1 MAKKNSAAAIKAPKL
16 RFTVNHALV
25 TLYTIL
31 MFTLFPLF
39 LTNYYQSARRDKFW
53 LFIVVTGIVGVSVG
67 VIALVQHLSKN
78 SPINKKLN
86 TYYDPFRL
94 NLTDIGMLA
103 FLGITIVSALRATFA
118 AENPAEAFTKLLLGS
133 YGRNMGLL
141 MILMMAVCYFVVSRY
156 FYYKKYVI
164 YCIFIGM
171 TIMSFV
177 AIVNFY
183 HIDILGIFAKYQT
196 NENVQVNFT
205 STIGNK
211 NYLSAMITVALP
223 FSVGLAVAT
232 NDKNLRILSYVSTGL
247 QFMGLLVAT
256 SDGGFLGCFAAF
268 AVMLVILSRDLEKL
282 SKFFFCLS
290 VMMFSAKLLWLF
302 DLIMKG
308 NNKGYTSFSEIF
320 VYNNLVFV
328 LVPVFLG
335 LAVACGLAKK
345 KLNNAHLV
353 NSTVKKN
360 NNDEYTLNGTIENNN
375 EISINSIEKYIFIG
389 TFALVAIGV
398 VVIFAMFIYYSV
410 IDTTTSLNSF
420 TKFFRFDERWGTHR
434 GYFWIKSF
442 ELMKDFS
449 FPEILFGSGPD
460 TFYNVFAV
468 YFDELLANF
477 GDSSSN
483 AAHNVYINYLV
494 TVGVT
499 GILAYLLFVGS
510 AIYNCIKNSKLNP
523 LALMCVGVIVAYAT
537 QDIVNIANPVNT
549 PWFIMFIA
557 LSESVRLKANN
568 SERLLEEK
576 F

>member
-1 MAKKNSAAAIKAPKL
+1 MAKKNKAIKAPKL
-16 RFTVNHALV
+16 TFTVNHALV

-53 LFIVVTGIVGVSVG
+53 LFVVLTGVVGVAISIILLG
-67 VIALVQHLSKN
+67 QTLGKN
-78 SPINKKLN
+78 SSKGKLEA
-86 TYYDPFRL
+86 YKDPFKL
-94 NLTDIGMLA
+94 NLTDIGILA
-103 FLGITIVSALRATFA
+103 FLGVTVISAIGATIA
-118 AENPAEAFTKLLLGS
+118 AENPGEAIGKLFLGS

-141 MILMMAVCYFVVSRY
+141 MILAMTVCYFVVSRY
-156 FYYKKYVI
+156 FYYTKYVI
-164 YCIFIGM
+164 YFMFIGM

-183 HIDILGIFAKYQT
+183 HIDILGIFAKYQS
-196 NENVQVNFT
+196 NQNVQVNFT

-223 FSVGLAVAT
+223 FSVGLAIAT
-232 NDKNLRILSYVSTGL
+232 EDRIMRIIAYVSTGL

-268 AVMLVILSRDLEKL
+268 AIMLVILSRDMKKL
-282 SKFFFCLS
+282 SKFFFCLCL
-290 VMMFSAKLLWLF
+290 MMVSAKLLWLF
-302 DLIMKG
+302 DLVMKG

-320 VYNNLVFV
+320 VYNNFVFI
-328 LVPVFLG
+328 LIPVFAG
-335 LAVACGLAKK
+335 LAILCSLLKDKG
-345 KLNNAHLV
+345 
-353 NSTVKKN
+353 
-360 NNDEYTLNGTIENNN
+360 
-375 EISINSIEKYIFIG
+375 IEKFAFIG
-389 TFALVAIGV
+389 SFALVSIGALAI
-398 VVIFAMFIYYSV
+398 IAMFIYYSA
-410 IDTTTSLNSF
+410 INTESTLGTF
-420 TKFFRFDERWGTHR
+420 TRFFRFDEKWGTHR

-442 ELMKDFS
+442 ELMGDFN
-449 FPEILFGSGPD
+449 FFEVMFGSGPD

-468 YFDELLANF
+468 YFDELLTRF
-477 GDSSSN
+477 GDSSTN

-494 TVGVT
+494 TVGLT
-499 GILAYLLFVGS
+499 GIASYLLFVGS
-510 AIYNCIKNSKLNP
+510 AIFNSVKNSKTNP

-557 LSESVRLKANN
+557 LSESVRLKAN
-568 SERLLEEK
+568 STERLTEIG

>member
-1 MAKKNSAAAIKAPKL
+1 MAKKNKAIKAPKL
-16 RFTVNHALV
+16 TFTVNHALV

-53 LFIVVTGIVGVSVG
+53 LFVVLTGVVGVAIG
-67 VIALVQHLSKN
+67 IILLGQTLGKN
-78 SPINKKLN
+78 SSKGKLEA
-86 TYYDPFRL
+86 YKDPFKL
-94 NLTDIGMLA
+94 NLTDIGILA
-103 FLGITIVSALRATFA
+103 FLGVTIISAIGATIA
-118 AENPAEAFTKLLLGS
+118 AENPGEAIGKLFLGS

-141 MILMMAVCYFVVSRY
+141 MILAMTVCYFVVSRY
-156 FYYKKYVI
+156 FYYTKYVI
-164 YCIFIGM
+164 YFMFIGM

-183 HIDILGIFAKYQT
+183 HIDILGIFAKYQS
-196 NENVQVNFT
+196 NQNVQVNFT

-223 FSVGLAVAT
+223 FSVGLAIAT
-232 NDKNLRILSYVSTGL
+232 EDRIMRIIAYVSTGL

-268 AVMLVILSRDLEKL
+268 AIMLVILSRDMKKL
-282 SKFFFCLS
+282 SKFFFCLCL
-290 VMMFSAKLLWLF
+290 MMVSAKLLWLF
-302 DLIMKG
+302 DLVMKG

-320 VYNNLVFV
+320 VYNNFVFI
-328 LVPVFLG
+328 LIPVFAG
-335 LAVACGLAKK
+335 LAVLCSLLKDKG
-345 KLNNAHLV
+345 
-353 NSTVKKN
+353 
-360 NNDEYTLNGTIENNN
+360 
-375 EISINSIEKYIFIG
+375 IEKFAFIG
-389 TFALVAIGV
+389 SFALVSIGALAI
-398 VVIFAMFIYYSV
+398 IAMFIYYSA
-410 IDTTTSLNSF
+410 INTESTLGTF
-420 TKFFRFDERWGTHR
+420 TRFFRFDEKWGTHR

-442 ELMKDFS
+442 ELMGDFN
-449 FPEILFGSGPD
+449 FFEVMFGSGPD

-468 YFDELLANF
+468 YFDELLTRF
-477 GDSSSN
+477 GDSSTN

-494 TVGVT
+494 TVGLT
-499 GILAYLLFVGS
+499 GIASYLLFVGS
-510 AIYNCIKNSKLNP
+510 AIFNSVKNSKTNP

-557 LSESVRLKANN
+557 LSESVRLKAN
-568 SERLLEEK
+568 STERLTEIG

>member
-1 MAKKNSAAAIKAPKL
+1 MAKKNKAIKAPKL
-16 RFTVNHALV
+16 TFTVNHALV

-53 LFIVVTGIVGVSVG
+53 LFVVLTGVVGVAIG
-67 VIALVQHLSKN
+67 IILLGQTLGKNPSKG
-78 SPINKKLN
+78 KLEA
-86 TYYDPFRL
+86 YKDPFKL
-94 NLTDIGMLA
+94 NLTDIGILA
-103 FLGITIVSALRATFA
+103 FLGVTVISAIGATIA
-118 AENPAEAFTKLLLGS
+118 AENPGEAIGKLFLGS

-141 MILMMAVCYFVVSRY
+141 MILAMTVCYFVVSRY
-156 FYYKKYVI
+156 FYYTKYVI
-164 YCIFIGM
+164 YFMFIGM

-183 HIDILGIFAKYQT
+183 HIDILGIFAKYQS
-196 NENVQVNFT
+196 NQNVQVNFT

-223 FSVGLAVAT
+223 FSVGLAIAT
-232 NDKNLRILSYVSTGL
+232 EDRIMRIIAYVSTGL

-268 AVMLVILSRDLEKL
+268 AIMLVILSRDMKKL
-282 SKFFFCLS
+282 SKFFFCLCL
-290 VMMFSAKLLWLF
+290 MMVSAKLLWLF
-302 DLIMKG
+302 DLVMKG

-320 VYNNLVFV
+320 VFNNFVFI
-328 LVPVFLG
+328 LIPVFAG
-335 LAVACGLAKK
+335 LAVLCSLLKDKG
-345 KLNNAHLV
+345 
-353 NSTVKKN
+353 
-360 NNDEYTLNGTIENNN
+360 
-375 EISINSIEKYIFIG
+375 IEKFAFTG
-389 TFALVAIGV
+389 SFALVSIGALAI
-398 VVIFAMFIYYSV
+398 IAMFIYYSA
-410 IDTTTSLNSF
+410 INTESTLGTF
-420 TKFFRFDERWGTHR
+420 TRFFRFDEKWGTHR

-442 ELMKDFS
+442 ELMGDFN
-449 FPEILFGSGPD
+449 FFEVMFGSGPD

-468 YFDELLANF
+468 YFDELLTRF
-477 GDSSSN
+477 GDSSTN

-494 TVGVT
+494 TVGLT
-499 GILAYLLFVGS
+499 GIASYLLFVGS
-510 AIYNCIKNSKLNP
+510 AIFNSVKNSKTNP

-557 LSESVRLKANN
+557 LSESVRLKAN
-568 SERLLEEK
+568 STERLMEIG

>member
-1 MAKKNSAAAIKAPKL
+1 MAKKNSVSKTPKL
-16 RFTVNHALV
+16 KFTVSHALV

-53 LFIVVTGIVGVSVG
+53 LFVVITGAVGISIG
-67 VIALVQHLSKN
+67 IIALAQHFGKS
-78 SPINKKLN
+78 SDHN
-86 TYYDPFRL
+86 TYKDPFKL
-94 NLTDIGMLA
+94 NLTDIGILA
-103 FLGITIVSALRATFA
+103 FLGVTLISAIGAMIG
-118 AENPAEAFTKLLLGS
+118 AENPGQAFEKLLLGS

-141 MILMMAVCYFVVSRY
+141 MILMITVCYFCVSRF
-156 FYYKKYVI
+156 FYYTKYVI
-164 YCIFIGM
+164 YFMFIGM

-196 NENVQVNFT
+196 NSNVQVNFT

-232 NDKNLRILSYVSTGL
+232 KDKVLKILAYVSTGL

-268 AVMLVILSRDLEKL
+268 AVMFVILSRDMEKL
-282 SKFFFCLS
+282 SKFFFCLAI
-290 VMMFSAKLLWLF
+290 MMASAKLLWLF

-308 NNKGYTSFSEIF
+308 NNKKYTSFSEIF
-320 VYNNLVFV
+320 VYNNFVFI
-328 LVPVFLG
+328 LIPVFLG
-335 LAVACGLAKK
+335 LAIVCGLMKEK
-345 KLNNAHLV
+345 
-353 NSTVKKN
+353 
-360 NNDEYTLNGTIENNN
+360 G
-375 EISINSIEKYIFIG
+375 IEKIAFIG
-389 TFALVAIGV
+389 SFTLVAIGIV
-398 VVIFAMFIYYSV
+398 AIAAMFIYYSL
-410 IDTTTSLNSF
+410 IDKSADLGFFS
-420 TKFFRFDERWGTHR
+420 KFFRFDESWGTHR

-442 ELMKDFS
+442 ELMKDFN
-449 FPEILFGSGPD
+449 FWQILFGSGPD

-468 YFDELLANF
+468 YFDELLVRY
-477 GDSSSN
+477 GDSSTN

-499 GILAYLLFVGS
+499 GILSYLLFVGS
-510 AIYNCIKNSKLNP
+510 SVVNSVKNSITNP

-537 QDIVNIANPVNT
+537 QDFVNIANPVNT

-557 LSESVRLKANN
+557 LSESVRLKANSN
-568 SERLLEEK
+568 NRLLEEN

>member
-1 MAKKNSAAAIKAPKL
+1 MAKKSSAAIKTPKL
-16 RFTVNHALV
+16 RFTVNHAMV

-53 LFIVVTGIVGVSVG
+53 LFVVITAITGVTVG
-67 VIALVQHLSKN
+67 ILTLIQHLNKN
-78 SPINKKLN
+78 SVSGKQLN
-86 TYYDPFRL
+86 TYRDLFKL

-103 FLGITIVSALRATFA
+103 FFGVTLLSTIFALFG
-118 AENPAEAFTKLLLGS
+118 AENPGETFSKLLLGS

-141 MILMMAVCYFVVSRY
+141 MILMMAVCYFSVSRY
-156 FYYKKYVI
+156 FYYTKYVI
-164 YCIFIGM
+164 YFMFIGM

-183 HIDILGIFAKYQT
+183 HIDILGIFAKYKT
-196 NENVQVNFT
+196 NTNVQTNFT

-232 NDKNLRILSYVSTGL
+232 KDKVLRILAYISTGL

-268 AVMLVILSRDLEKL
+268 AVMLVIVSRDRQKL
-282 SKFFFCLS
+282 SKFFFCLTI
-290 VMMFSAKLLWLF
+290 MMASAKLLWLF
-302 DLIMKG
+302 DLMMNK

-320 VYNNLVFV
+320 VYNNMVFI
-328 LVPVFLG
+328 LIPIFLL
-335 LAVACGLAKK
+335 LAIYCGMTKA
-345 KLNNAHLV
+345 
-353 NSTVKKN
+353 
-360 NNDEYTLNGTIENNN
+360 ENF
-375 EISINSIEKYIFIG
+375 EKYTFIG
-389 TFALVAIGV
+389 TFSLIAIGAV
-398 VVIFAMFIYYSV
+398 GIVALFIYYSL
-410 IDTTTSLNSF
+410 IDTTSALGSF
-420 TKFFRFDERWGTHR
+420 ERFFRFDETWGTHR
-434 GYFWIKSF
+434 GYMWIKSF
-442 ELMKDFS
+442 ELMKDFN
-449 FPEILFGSGPD
+449 FREILFGSGPD
-460 TFYNVFAV
+460 TFYNEFAV
-468 YFDELLANF
+468 FFDELLKKY
-477 GDSSSN
+477 GDSSTN

-494 TVGVT
+494 TVG
-499 GILAYLLFVGS
+499 ILGLGSYLLFVGS
-510 AIYNCIKNSKLNP
+510 AIVNAVKNSKHNP
-523 LALMCVGVIVAYAT
+523 LVLMCVGVIVAYAA

-557 LSESVRLKANN
+557 LSESARLKANS